1 MKELKY
7 QVVTS
12 VKLSNKIHELGVILP
27 SKFYR
32 ECTTSEDV
40 QMWDEPDYCPDN
52 VNCFTAD
59 ELAEKLIYLIEHKL
73 IKAENV

>member
-1 MKELKY
+1 MEELKY

-12 VKLSNKIHELGVILP
+12 VKLSNRIHELGVILP
-27 SKFYR
+27 SMFYR

-59 ELAEKLIYLIEHKL
+59 ELAEKLIYLIEKKQL
-73 IKAENV
+73 EAEYI

>member
-27 SKFYR
+27 SRFYR
-32 ECTTSEDV
+32 ECTTSEEV
-40 QMWDEPDYCPDN
+40 QMWDGSDYCPDN

-59 ELAEKLIYLIEHKL
+59 ELAEKLIYLIENKL
-73 IKAENV
+73 IKAEDI